1 MKKVIMK
8 IYFKRL
14 KTHKK
19 VIETKMKEHDSE
31 KKEQV
36 DLKKKEMVW
45 LEMKIIIADVKLKT

>member
-1 MKKVIMK
+1 
-8 IYFKRL
+8 
-14 KTHKK
+14 
-19 VIETKMKEHDSE
+19 MKEHDSE

>member
-1 MKKVIMK
+1 MKL
-8 IYFKRL
+8 YFKRL